1 MISGKK
7 GSGIKPDNG
16 VKSLKSDKK
25 RRFGRIESKIVA
37 MILSAMLLVAG
48 VFLGVSLTRSNMLA
62 KLTEETTERQL
73 SSMTKTTNAVIN
85 TVIEEDM
92 DRVTDMEAQSI
103 DRMFENVSIRVRMV
117 GDYARKLLD
126 EPDSVPRMPWS
137 RPDASKDGELFVK
150 VLFADGVNE
159 EEVTDKLG
167 VIANMSGMMI
177 SLCNAYGADNVW
189 FSLAEG
195 ATLMADTVPG
205 NWIGENGSYIAYNA
219 PDRYWYRQAAEK
231 GELIFTDVET
241 DKRTGELC
249 VTCALPVYGADGAL
263 LGVAGADLYL
273 TEMKDTVVRNSG
285 EDGFLVV
292 VNQDGHVIIS
302 PEGQDYFR
310 VLNSDRAA
318 DLRGSD
324 NLKLAELVTDALQG
338 KTDVRIVELTDGTYY
353 MLGAPMKTVG
363 WTMIAAFSASAAEV
377 PAQTLQKDFEKV
389 QQEAA
394 EEYRNKSARGQ
405 KLALA
410 MLAGLLVVLLTG
422 AFLAG
427 RRIAKPLNGITR
439 QISELGEDNLEFKM
453 RDEYRTGDEVEVL
466 ANSFAGLS
474 HKTIQYIDQVKTV
487 TAEKE
492 RIGTELQLAQQI
504 QSGMLPSVFPPY
516 PERSEFD
523 LYATM
528 IPAREV
534 GGDFYDFFLVD
545 EDHLALVMAD
555 VSGKSV
561 PGALFMMVS
570 KAILKNNAMQGKSP
584 AEILNVANETIC
596 SNNKMEMF
604 VTVWIGIMEIS
615 TGRIVAANAGHE
627 YPAICR
633 KGGSFELYKDRHGFV
648 VGGMEGVRYKEY
660 ELNLKPGDRLF
671 LYTDGVPEATDANGE
686 LFGTER
692 MTDALN
698 RGGSRPEDLLK
709 EVRRNVDD
717 FVGDSEQFDDLTMLC
732 LEYKGKRKQT
742 V

>member
-1 MISGKK
+1 M
-7 GSGIKPDNG
+7 
-16 VKSLKSDKK
+16 KSLKSNQKQPSGK
-25 RRFGRIESKIVA
+25 IESKIVT
-37 MILSAMLLVAG
+37 MILAAMLLVAG
-48 VFLGVSLTRSNMLA
+48 VFLAVSLTRSNMLA

-73 SSMTKTTNAVIN
+73 SSMTGTTNAVIN
-85 TVIEEDM
+85 TVIEENM
-92 DRVTDMEAQSI
+92 DRVTDMEAQAI
-103 DRMFENVSIRVRMV
+103 DGMFEDVSIRVRMV
-117 GDYARKLLD
+117 GDYAQKLLE
-126 EPDSVPRMPWS
+126 EPDNVPRMPWS

-150 VLFADGVNE
+150 VLFAEGVNE
-159 EEVTDKLG
+159 EDVADKLS
-167 VIANMSGMMI
+167 VIANMSGMMT
-177 SLCNAYGADNVW
+177 SLCSAYGADNIW
-189 FSLAEG
+189 FSLPEG

-205 NWIGENGSYIAYNA
+205 NWIGEDGSYIAYNA
-219 PDRYWYRQAAEK
+219 LDRYWYRQAAEK
-231 GELIFTDVET
+231 GGLIFTDVET
-241 DKRTGELC
+241 DKRTGALC
-249 VTCALPVYGADGAL
+249 VTCALPVYGADGTL

-273 TEMKDTVVRNSG
+273 TEMNETIARNSG
-285 EDGFLVV
+285 EGGFLMV
-292 VNQDGHVIIS
+292 VNQDGHVIVS
-302 PEGQDYFR
+302 PKGQDYFR
-310 VLNSDRAA
+310 VLNSDRAS
-318 DLRGSD
+318 DLRGSG

-338 KTDVRIVELTDGTYY
+338 KTDVRTIQLTDGKYY

-363 WTMIAAFSASAAEV
+363 WAMIAAFSASAAEV

-394 EEYRNKSARGQ
+394 EEYRDKSDQGQ

-410 MLAGLLVVLLTG
+410 VLAGLLVLLLTG

-427 RRIAKPLNGITR
+427 RHIARPLKSMTH
-439 QISELGEDNLEFKM
+439 QISTLGEDNLEFRMK
-453 RDEYRTGDEVEVL
+453 DEYRTGDEVEVL
-466 ANSFAGLS
+466 ANSFADLS
-474 HKTIQYIDQVKTV
+474 HKTIEYIDQVRTV

-504 QSGMLPSVFPPY
+504 QEGMLPSVFPPY

-528 IPAREV
+528 NPAREV

-570 KAILKNNAMQGKSP
+570 KAILKNNALLGKSP
-584 AEILNVANETIC
+584 AEILTAANESIC

-633 KGGSFELYKDRHGFV
+633 KGGNFELYKDRHGFV
-648 VGGMEGVRYKEY
+648 VGGMAGVRYREY
-660 ELNLKPGDRLF
+660 ELNMEPGDRLF

-692 MTDALN
+692 MIDALN
-698 RGGSRPEDLLK
+698 RGGSKPEEILT
-709 EVRRNVDD
+709 EVRRNVDA
-717 FVGDSEQFDDLTMLC
+717 FVGDAEQFDDLTMLC
-732 LEYKGKRKQT
+732 LEYKGKKKA
-742 V
+742 